1 MLTFGLAHGELDKI
15 LPMSQSTLR
24 SITAEFLMVGVA
36 ANSIKNVWS
45 AIEHRHRLARLP
57 VPLAE
62 PLAFKRS
69 FKAVCA
75 VRGAP
80 SRNLFPIGPHHLPRL
95 LQLIGLSWTQQRAV
109 MVTVLGTVMCSRV
122 SELANLQFCDL
133 LWDFDAAY
141 HSDLRGGMAVRIYK
155 RKQDT
160 GRFGL
165 YPRIPPGLFVE
176 KFRLFI
182 ASLGTRTMNRCTK
195 QRNPGGRC
203 PFCDPV
209 FPHAM
214 ANKSTAA
221 GRRLGDGSSTRAPLT
236 PASRQQISGAVKVA
250 MECLGVDTTFY
261 SGLSMRRG
269 GITAAV
275 QARVPEPVLFRQSGH
290 GTALAGRRYVDPVD
304 PRVLYAT
311 GRAILSP
318 EGIYVI

>member
-1 MLTFGLAHGELDKI
+1 MITFGLAHGELNKM
-15 LPMSQSTLR
+15 LPMSSSTLW
-24 SITAEFLMVGVA
+24 SLTAEFLMVGVA
-36 ANSIKNVWS
+36 ANSIRNVWS
-45 AIEHRHRLARLP
+45 AIEHRHRLAHLA

-62 PLAFKRS
+62 PMSFKRA

-75 VRGAP
+75 IRGAP
-80 SRNLFPIGPHHLPRL
+80 SRNLFPIGPHHIPRL
-95 LQLIGLSWTQQRAV
+95 LQLIGLSLMQQRAV
-109 MVTVLGTVMCSRV
+109 MITVLGTVMCCRV
-122 SELANLQFCDL
+122 SELANLQICDL

-141 HSDLRGGMAVRIYK
+141 HADLRGGMAVRIYK

-165 YPRIPPGLFVE
+165 YPRIPPGEFVG
-176 KFRLFI
+176 KFKQFI
-182 ASLGTRTMNRCTK
+182 ASLGTRKMNKCTK

-214 ANKSTAA
+214 VNSNSKA
-221 GRRLGDGSSTRAPLT
+221 GRTLGDGPSTRAPLLQ
-236 PASRQQISGAVKVA
+236 ASRQQVSGAVKVA

-275 QARVPEPVLFRQSGH
+275 QAHVPEPVLFRQSGH

-311 GRAILSP
+311 GRAILS
-318 EGIYVI
+318 EGTM